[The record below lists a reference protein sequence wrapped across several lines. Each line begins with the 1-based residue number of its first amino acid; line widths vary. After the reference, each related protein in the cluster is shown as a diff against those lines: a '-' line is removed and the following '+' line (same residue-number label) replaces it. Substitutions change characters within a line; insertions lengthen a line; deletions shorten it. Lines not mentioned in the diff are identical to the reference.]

1 MKNEKKYSPVGGQA
15 VIEGVMMRGTK
26 AVSIA
31 VRKPNG
37 EIEMKT
43 EPLKKSALSWIGKIP
58 LLRGAFA
65 LVSSMIIGVRAL
77 TYSAEFFMDDEEMA
91 DSKFDLWL
99 KDKFGEKAENLTVFF
114 SIVFA
119 AMMSILM
126 FAVAPTFLT
135 SLFKS
140 VVDNPL
146 ALSVFEGLLKIFIF
160 LAYIF
165 LISRLNDV
173 KRVFQYHGA
182 EHKCIHCLESGQ
194 ELTVENAQKFGTLH
208 PRCGTSFLLI
218 VMTISIAIF
227 TFVGWGSPVLRV
239 LLKIL
244 LFPFVAGV
252 SFEIIRWAGKS
263 NSIIVR
269 AISYPGMMLQKMT
282 TNAPDDEQ
290 VEVALA
296 ALKAVLDY
304 EKGGKYAEVVVEGT
318 HAGESS

>member
-1 MKNEKKYSPVGGQA
+1 MKNEKKYASVGGQA

-43 EPLKKSALSWIGKIP
+43 EPLKKGSLSWIGKVP

-65 LVSSMIIGVRAL
+65 LVSSMIIGVKAL
-77 TYSAEFFMDDEEMA
+77 TYSAEFFMEDDEMA
-91 DSKFDLWL
+91 ESKFDLWL

-114 SIVFA
+114 SILFA
-119 AMMSILM
+119 AVMSILM

-135 SLFKS
+135 SLLKS
-140 VVDNPL
+140 VVENAV

-160 LAYIF
+160 LAYII

-182 EHKCIHCLESGQ
+182 EHKSIHCLESGQ
-194 ELTVENAQKFGTLH
+194 ELTVQNAQKFGRLH

-218 VMTISIAIF
+218 VMVISIAIF
-227 TFVGWGSPVLRV
+227 TFVGWSSPLLRIV
-239 LLKIL
+239 FKVL

-263 NSIIVR
+263 DNIIVR
-269 AISYPGMMLQKMT
+269 AISYPGMMLQKLT
-282 TNAPDDEQ
+282 TKAPDDQQ
-290 VEVALA
+290 VEVAIA
-296 ALKAVLDY
+296 ALKAVLEY
-304 EKGGKYAEVVVEGT
+304 EKGGKFADVVVEDT